1 MSIKYTCSLGP
12 HCHSSNLLKMNNLK
26 KESYPF
32 DWIFTNHNII
42 KNILDDEFKQFL
54 NKDQY
59 KKISDNKCGHKL
71 YHDSMFWHHN
81 PLNNID
87 NYNYFVR
94 CVDRFKKMILSEKQ
108 KLFIYLVKDVK
119 EINIST
125 FKNEMELLN
134 ENLKKYTKNFK
145 LLSIVIFPNKEKNK
159 YTYDCLDNIDFYY
172 IETLSESNG
181 KEFINENDNKYINI
195 ILKVKYKFE

>member
-42 KNILDDEFKQFL
+42 KNILDDDFKEFL
-54 NKDQY
+54 NKNQY
-59 KKISDNKCGHKL
+59 VKISDNKCGHNL
-71 YHDSMFWHHN
+71 YHNSMFWHHN
-81 PLNNID
+81 PLNNIE

-94 CVDRFKKMILSEKQ
+94 CVDRFKKMILCEEE

-119 EINIST
+119 EINILT

-134 ENLKKYTKNFK
+134 ETLKKYTTNFK

-159 YTYDCLDNIDFYY
+159 YTYESLDNIDFYY
-172 IETLSESNG
+172 IDTLSESNG
-181 KEFINENDNKYINI
+181 KEFINNNDNKYINI
-195 ILKVKYKFE
+195 ILKVKYTFE